1 MLSENKKNKSIE
13 KSKFN
18 LHLKDKNKVSEKQLR
33 ELLLNN
39 NFDCDIGSV
48 DIFGKWF
55 LTDDCNNCYVE
66 YSNLDDLNNFR
77 TNIRNLK
84 KESITDKLNYS
95 KFNGHIDCSD
105 CENCIFT
112 YGKNFECRNCNY
124 FKDCMVELEIDEF
137 EREQELKLK
146 RFYDRMENGEYPL

>member
-48 DIFGKWF
+48 DIFGK
-55 LTDDCNNCYVE
+55 
-66 YSNLDDLNNFR
+66 
-77 TNIRNLK
+77 
-84 KESITDKLNYS
+84 
-95 KFNGHIDCSD
+95 
-105 CENCIFT
+105 
-112 YGKNFECRNCNY
+112 
-124 FKDCMVELEIDEF
+124 
-137 EREQELKLK
+137 
-146 RFYDRMENGEYPL
+146 